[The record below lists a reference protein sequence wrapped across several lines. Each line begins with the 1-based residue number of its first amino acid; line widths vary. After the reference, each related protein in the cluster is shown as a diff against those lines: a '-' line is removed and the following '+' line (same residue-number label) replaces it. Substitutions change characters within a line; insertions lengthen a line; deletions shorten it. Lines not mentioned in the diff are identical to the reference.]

1 MVEKIRIKKERVIR
15 EVDHPPTMEKT
26 KNIAK
31 AEAVEARVEAK
42 V

>member
-1 MVEKIRIKKERVIR
+1 VAEKIRIRRERVIR
-15 EVDHPPTMEKT
+15 EADHPQTMEKT

-31 AEAVEARVEAK
+31 AEAAEARVEAK